1 MLAWVCLTL
10 SALGL
15 TQSVFAETETFRPTD
30 DATIVETLRERPLDR
45 TDLEFRQMRQ
55 ALRRNPTSLPVALR
69 VAQRAIEIARRDSD
83 PRYLGYAEA
92 ALTPFGSGSAR
103 PKSVRLFDAIIL
115 QSNHHFDESLAVLG
129 EILAADPGDA
139 QAWLTQASI
148 LQVQARYAE
157 ARASCA
163 HLGPLGA
170 RAYEI
175 ACEAE
180 IDSLT
185 GQARPALERIN
196 GLIAELEPAGAT
208 TALSGASAGASAGAP
223 IPAWL
228 VIIRAEMA
236 ERVGQ
241 LDLAERDYQAAVLAH
256 SDAYAKAAYA
266 DFLLD
271 RDRPLEV
278 ITLLQG
284 EQRADPL
291 LLRLALAYQ
300 AAHRTELAG
309 SIEALKARFAAAHL
323 RGDTVHLRE
332 EARFTLHLENDP
344 VAALRLAELDWAVQK
359 EPADARG
366 LLEAARLTNDRAA
379 IETVRS
385 TLGAMED
392 QRLAPLLR

>member
-1 MLAWVCLTL
+1 
-10 SALGL
+10 
-15 TQSVFAETETFRPTD
+15 
-30 DATIVETLRERPLDR
+30 
-45 TDLEFRQMRQ
+45 
-55 ALRRNPTSLPVALR
+55 
-69 VAQRAIEIARRDSD
+69 
-83 PRYLGYAEA
+83 
-92 ALTPFGSGSAR
+92 
-103 PKSVRLFDAIIL
+103 
-115 QSNHHFDESLAVLG
+115 LG

-185 GQARPALERIN
+185 GEAHLALETIN

-208 TALSGASAGASAGAP
+208 TGNSGASAP

-236 ERVGQ
+236 ERMGQ
-241 LDLAERDYQAAVLAH
+241 FDLAERDYQAAVLAH

-278 ITLLQG
+278 ITLLEG
-284 EQRADPL
+284 DQRADPL

-300 AAHRTELAG
+300 AADRAELAG

-366 LLEAARLTNDRAA
+366 LLEAASLAHDRAA
-379 IETVRS
+379 IETVKS
-385 TLGAMED
+385 ALGGLED